1 MWLKPIVGYYR
12 FHTNIMNKLSSFLM
26 LQGTAVSE
34 VFERSWIKLY
44 SFVLGALNT
53 PMGLLGAIPIFF
65 GRVDKIQ
72 HFRGKPGLSN
82 YLKECTRCV
91 LKYLAGTPISRGP
104 VKLRNGLP
112 LLLPGILRKGIM
124 SGSIVHIRVA
134 LTLLAFARVIFHK
147 GIIKFSN
154 VTDPSDWVLPEGRR
168 LARLQEEI

>member
-1 MWLKPIVGYYR
+1 
-12 FHTNIMNKLSSFLM
+12 MNKFSSFLM
-26 LQGTAVSE
+26 LRETAVSE
-34 VFERSWIKLY
+34 VFERSWVKLY
-44 SFVLGALNT
+44 NFILGALNI
-53 PMGLLGAIPIFF
+53 PVGLLEVVPIFF
-65 GRVDKIQ
+65 GRVDKI
-72 HFRGKPGLSN
+72 HHSRGKPGLSI

-147 GIIKFSN
+147 GLINFSN
-154 VTDPSDWVLPEGRR
+154 VTEPSGWTLPEGRR
-168 LARLQEEI
+168 LVKLQNEI